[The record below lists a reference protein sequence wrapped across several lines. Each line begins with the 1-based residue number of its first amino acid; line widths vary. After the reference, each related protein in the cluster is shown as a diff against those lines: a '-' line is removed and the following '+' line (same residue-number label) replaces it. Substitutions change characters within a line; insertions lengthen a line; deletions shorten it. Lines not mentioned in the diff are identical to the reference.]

1 MAYKKYICI
10 IAILL
15 SACATKPPEKVIPIS
30 MHQSVQDAAD
40 AVASQ
45 GAEYA
50 VAELEKLAK
59 FDPTSALPWTQIA
72 KIRFEEEKYGQAIV
86 AADEALQRDYDNF
99 TAKSIWVIG
108 GLRLAR
114 KGILDLKDDA
124 QLAGDAKT
132 DATELAK
139 AVQEVLRP
147 SSGPRGNTVPKSNP
161 VSSSSSASSN
171 NTAPKSNSAPD
182 GNTSIKSNPSS
193 DSNTGSGGNPFG
205 TLF

>member
-15 SACATKPPEKVIPIS
+15 CACATKPPEKVIPIS

-45 GAEYA
+45 GAEFA
-50 VAELEKLAK
+50 IAELEKLAK
-59 FDPTSALPWTQIA
+59 FDPTSALPWMQVA

-86 AADEALQRDYDNF
+86 AADEALQRDPENF

-114 KGILDLKDDA
+114 KGILDLQDNA
-124 QLAGDAKT
+124 QLAGDAET
-132 DATELAK
+132 DASELAK
-139 AVQEVLRP
+139 AMQVVLRP
-147 SSGPRGNTVPKSNP
+147 SPTPRPPIMKNP
-161 VSSSSSASSN
+161 VPIPSI
-171 NTAPKSNSAPD
+171 TPPPKNPVPIP
-182 GNTSIKSNPSS
+182 SIPPTTKNPVPE
-193 DSNTGSGGNPFG
+193 SNTDSGGNPFD
-205 TLF
+205 TLDKLF